1 MKEKEK
7 QNTFYTQ
14 VPYPKKAHG
23 VVTAVAKTRKITWR
37 KRTWRVPE
45 HRWHEGL
52 ACDLGLWSLK
62 TGDHEEANL
71 QNWFAHRY
79 WSAPWLSFQM
89 AIFKGI
95 LSHPCCLGP
104 GFTFTISLRVFFFFC
119 VGILKRALR
128 LLLESMIPTCYY
140 ILLRVRFSTLK
151 MKTQTN
157 FLTWTRTFS
166 YIHYCPISWTKVE
179 SNAHSHPPKET
190 TRLCWLL
197 GRSISFEDGLE

>member
-1 MKEKEK
+1 MKSPRA
-7 QNTFYTQ
+7 Q
-14 VPYPKKAHG
+14 V
-23 VVTAVAKTRKITWR
+23 TWR
-37 KRTWRVPE
+37 P
-45 HRWHEGL
+45 
-52 ACDLGLWSLK
+52 GLWSGTVVAEDWWPWRGQPPELVCPSLLK
-62 TGDHEEANL
+62 RTLAVFSDGN
-71 QNWFAHRY
+71 
-79 WSAPWLSFQM
+79 FQ
-89 AIFKGI
+89 G
-95 LSHPCCLGP
+95 H
-104 GFTFTISLRVFFFFC
+104 TFSPLLFGSRVYFYYLFEGFFFFC